1 MAAVDDNAPADVA
14 PPPHRVILHRALAHG
29 GVTIG
34 AGLLLA
40 IIVMAVVG
48 PFLIS
53 HGPYDQDLTTRLVPP
68 IWMDGGSWKHPF
80 GTDQLGRDYL
90 ARLLYGARI
99 SLMIGFG
106 TVLIAG
112 TIGTVLGVAAGYFG
126 GRVDLVVT
134 FLISM
139 RLSTPLVLVAL
150 AVVSIVGGSL
160 QVVVLVLGLLLW
172 DRFAVVM
179 RASTMQLRAIEY
191 VTAARAI
198 GCSTPRILIREI
210 MPNVINN
217 LIVVTTLEMAHA
229 ILLEAVLSFLGLG
242 VKPPT
247 PSWGLMIAEGRE
259 VLLFEPWLITIPGLA
274 LLTLVLSIN
283 LVGDGIRDVTSP
295 EGR

>member
-1 MAAVDDNAPADVA
+1 MAAVDHNAPVEAA
-14 PPPHRVILHRALAHG
+14 PSPHRAMLRRALAHG

-34 AGLLLA
+34 AGLLLI
-40 IIVMAVVG
+40 IIVMAVIG
-48 PFLIS
+48 PFLIA
-53 HGPYDQDLTTRLVPP
+53 HGPYDQDLTARLVPP
-68 IWMDGGSWKHPF
+68 IWMEGGSWEHPF

-106 TVLIAG
+106 TVFIAG

-126 GRVDLVVT
+126 GRVDMVVT
-134 FLISM
+134 FLISV

-198 GCSTPRILIREI
+198 GCSTPRILTREI
-210 MPNVINN
+210 MPNVMNN

-295 EGR
+295 EDR